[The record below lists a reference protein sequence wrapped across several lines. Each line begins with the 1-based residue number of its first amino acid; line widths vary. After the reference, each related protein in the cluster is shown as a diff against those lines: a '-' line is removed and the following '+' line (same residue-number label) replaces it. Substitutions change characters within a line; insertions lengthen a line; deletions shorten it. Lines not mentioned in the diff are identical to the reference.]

1 MPEARRGATPVAT
14 AMPRLRDIFGDDLLP
29 GDDPAAT
36 ACGDDRS
43 GFYTADPGAVVWP
56 RSAAQLQRL
65 VALAIDVGLALVP
78 SGGRT
83 GLSGGAVAARGE
95 LVVSFER
102 MRALSDFQP
111 LDRSVRCEAGVITA
125 ELQAFAESQG
135 LYYPVDF
142 ASSGSSQ
149 IGGNIATN
157 AGGIKVIRHGLTRDR
172 VAALEVVT
180 GRGDL
185 LQLNGRGLVKNATGY
200 DLRQLFIGAE
210 GTLGFITAATLR
222 LAAAP
227 PPQRVMVLGAPSIE
241 AIMQLLGAFQGELA
255 LSAFEF
261 FSDRALGHLL
271 ARGQVPAPFAARYPL
286 YALIEFDAP
295 GEAAEAAAL
304 SVFEDCLA
312 AGRALDGVL
321 SQSEQQARQLWRLR
335 EDISETLAEFTPYKN
350 DLSVCVHQ
358 IPEFIAACDQ
368 VISAAYAD
376 FEVLWYGHI
385 GDGNVHLNILKPGDW
400 STADFKSRCEAV
412 NARLFP
418 LVERFGGS
426 ISAEHGVGL
435 IKRDYL
441 GHSRSAA
448 EIDYLRAVKAV
459 FDPHGVMN
467 PGKLLAA
474 GSGA

>member
-1 MPEARRGATPVAT
+1 MPETRPGTAAIAAAT
-14 AMPRLRDIFGDDLLP
+14 PRLRDIFGDDLLP
-29 GDDPAAT
+29 ADDPAA
-36 ACGDDRS
+36 AAYADDRS
-43 GFYTADPGAVVWP
+43 KFYTPAPGAVVWP
-56 RSAAQLQRL
+56 RRAAQLQQL
-65 VALAIDVGLALVP
+65 VALAIDAGLALVP

-95 LVVSFER
+95 VLVSFER
-102 MRALSDFQP
+102 MRAIADFQP
-111 LDRSVRCEAGVITA
+111 LDRSVRCEPGVITA
-125 ELQAFAESQG
+125 ELQAFAESRG

-157 AGGIKVIRHGLTRDR
+157 AGGIKVIRHGLTRER

-185 LQLNGRGLVKNATGY
+185 LRLNGRGLVKNATGY

-227 PPQRVMVLGAPSIE
+227 PAQRVMVVGAPSIE
-241 AIMQLLGAFQGELA
+241 ALMQLLDAFQRELA

-261 FSDRALGHLL
+261 FSDRALGRVL
-271 ARGQVPAPFAARYPL
+271 ARGQVPAPFAARCPL

-295 GEAAEAAAL
+295 GEAEEAAAL
-304 SVFEDCLA
+304 RVFEDCLA
-312 AGRALDGVL
+312 AGCALDGVL

-335 EDISETLAEFTPYKN
+335 EDLSETLAEFTPYKN

-358 IPEFIAACDQ
+358 IPDFIAACDE

-385 GDGNVHLNILKPGDW
+385 GDGNVHLNILKPADW
-400 STADFKSRCEAV
+400 SAADFKARCERV
-412 NARLFP
+412 NAQLFP

-441 GHSRSAA
+441 IHSRSAA

-459 FDPHGVMN
+459 FDPHAVMN
-467 PGKLLAA
+467 PGKLLAVEVTD
-474 GSGA
+474 